1 MKLTTITFK
10 NLIYHTS
17 FYSLYL
23 FSISFVLMIYFCFLS
38 FSLNKVIIEKI
49 SSDGR
54 VENMCRTVTLFIMAF
69 VIFYMFYSNHFFMCR
84 RMKELGIYTLL
95 GWHKSRIL
103 KLLLLENSMICF
115 GSMIIGILTGAFL
128 HKAITS
134 GIIALLGL
142 SIDTSAI
149 PFIHQKAVQSIL
161 LFILVVLFSIT
172 LSNIRLL
179 YQSSLLDLIRLE
191 KKIEKPIH
199 SYPIIAILGILF
211 LIAGYTLA
219 LNLLH
224 GKNSLWYTIGF
235 SPIASLTLISIVI
248 GTIFFIYSFLP
259 YVCQI
264 IKKQKK
270 LFYKAN
276 TIIVIPK
283 FMHRIRS
290 NAKSLILLILLTAG
304 TVSIFGATTLSLW
317 YPYQS
322 FKRIIPSAME
332 YRIIDEQQHNLSLQA
347 LAQTLENQNY
357 QLYQTTIIK
366 VPAVSENLPFE
377 YDISKDKGRIPSFD
391 CISETDYF
399 TLLTQQ
405 GKEIPAFELLDSECI
420 LIKYHPDHKQ
430 SDRNSVYYLQI
441 STSETAAVTVKQT
454 SLANPIGFANSV
466 ATLIVSDP
474 LYQTIQESSLERVSV
489 ISINGE
495 GMRSNPAAYETLK
508 SIMPDNPYLVSAY
521 QKESEFM
528 HLNSSTFLL
537 ICFATIIFFIATGSI
552 LYFQNISAITYD
564 KSDYNIMQKMGYQ
577 QSMIKKCIRQQ
588 IQIYYFI
595 PYLMGLLHSSFA
607 IIDYK
612 AALMEDLLEKNSSIP
627 PVLFAISIF
636 SAIYIIYY
644 QVTKY
649 SCYKIIFKP

>member
-1 MKLTTITFK
+1 M
-10 NLIYHTS
+10 
-17 FYSLYL
+17 
-23 FSISFVLMIYFCFLS
+23 
-38 FSLNKVIIEKI
+38 EKI

-128 HKAITS
+128 HKAIIS

-161 LFILVVLFSIT
+161 LFVLVVLFSIT

-607 IIDYK
+607 IVDYK